1 MIGKFEKLDISK
13 VELDMD
19 NPRIV
24 KFLEMYSEEALT
36 GEAVALALGSSGN
49 STDGSTGYYNLKD
62 SIRISRGIIHP
73 IIVNY
78 RSDMGKYVAI
88 EGNTRVQIYRELK
101 EEYPDE
107 AELWG
112 HIPAIVYEDL
122 PKEKIDMIRLQA
134 HLVGPREW
142 DAYSKAKY
150 LYQLNVVE
158 KMPMSQLVNYCGGKA
173 SEVPKQIKA
182 YDDMETY
189 YRKALEDESAFDSK
203 EFSKFVELQGAKTA
217 IFQNG
222 FTLDDFTQWVLGDKF
237 RMAIDI
243 RKLPKVLANK
253 EATKVFLESNIDKAY
268 DLVKDPETKTKTLS
282 KSSLADLC
290 NELTRR
296 INEMGLR
303 SVERIRN
310 DDEVSRIAVE
320 ELKSEIDWFMGYID
334 NEE

>member
-1 MIGKFEKLDISK
+1 MIGKFEKLDIEK
-13 VELDMD
+13 VELDME

-24 KFLEMYSEEALT
+24 KFLEMYSESALT

-49 STDGSTGYYNLKD
+49 SEDGSTGYYNLKD
-62 SIRISRGIIHP
+62 SIRVSKGIIHP

-78 RSDMGKYVAI
+78 QSNLKKYVAI

-101 EEYPDE
+101 EEEPDE
-107 AELWG
+107 PELWT
-112 HIPAIVYEDL
+112 HIPAIVYQDL
-122 PKEKIDMIRLQA
+122 PKEQIDMIRLQA

-173 SEVPKQIKA
+173 SEVPKQIRA
-182 YDDMETY
+182 YEDMETY

-203 EFSKFVELQGAKTA
+203 EFSKYVELQGVKNA

-222 FTLDDFTQWVLGDKF
+222 FTLDDFTQWVLEDKF

-243 RKLPKVLANK
+243 RKLPKIFANK
-253 EATKVFLESNIDKAY
+253 EATKIFLESNFDKAIV
-268 DLVKDPETKTKTLS
+268 LVMDPDSKSKSLS
-282 KSSLADLC
+282 KATLVDLC
-290 NELTRR
+290 NEITER
-296 INEMGLR
+296 INEMGLKT
-303 SVERIRN
+303 VEKIKN
-310 DDEVSRIAVE
+310 EDEESKIAIE
-320 ELKSEIDWFMGYID
+320 ELKTEIDWFIGYISD
-334 NEE
+334 GE

>member
-1 MIGKFEKLDISK
+1 MIGNYEKLDIEK
-13 VELDMD
+13 VELDME

-49 STDGSTGYYNLKD
+49 SDDGSTGYYNLKD
-62 SIRISRGIIHP
+62 SIRVSRGIIHP

-78 RSDMGKYVAI
+78 RSDLKRYVAI

-107 AELWG
+107 SELWSQ
-112 HIPAIVYEDL
+112 IPAIVYRDL
-122 PKEKIDMIRLQA
+122 PKEHIDMIRLQA

-150 LYQLNVVE
+150 LYQLNVKE
-158 KMPMSQLVNYCGGKA
+158 KMPMTQLVNYCGGKA
-173 SEVPKQIKA
+173 SEVPKQIRA
-182 YDDMETY
+182 YEDMETY
-189 YRKALEDESAFDSK
+189 YRNALEDESAFDSK
-203 EFSKFVELQGAKTA
+203 EFSKYVELQGAKSS
-217 IFQNG
+217 ILQNG
-222 FTLDDFTQWVLGDKF
+222 FTLEDFTQWVLEDKF

-253 EATKVFLESNIDKAY
+253 EAAKVFLESNIEKAY
-268 DLVKDPETKTKTLS
+268 DLVKDPDSKSKNLS
-282 KSSLADLC
+282 KVTFAELC
-290 NELTRR
+290 NELTQR

-303 SVERIRN
+303 SVEKIKN
-310 DDEVSRIAVE
+310 DDEISRIAVE
-320 ELKSEIDWFMGYID
+320 ELKSEIDWFMSYID
-334 NEE
+334 NGE

>member
-1 MIGKFEKLDISK
+1 MIGNYEKLDIET
-13 VELDMD
+13 VELDME

-24 KFLEMYSEEALT
+24 KFLEMYSEDALT

-49 STDGSTGYYNLKD
+49 SDDGSTGYYNLKD
-62 SIRISRGIIHP
+62 SIRVSRGIIHP

-78 RSDMGKYVAI
+78 RSELKKYVAI

-107 AELWG
+107 PELWSQ
-112 HIPAIVYEDL
+112 IPAIVYKDL
-122 PKEKIDMIRLQA
+122 PKDQIDMIRLQA

-158 KMPMSQLVNYCGGKA
+158 KMPMTQLINYCGGKA

-182 YDDMETY
+182 YDNMETY

-203 EFSKFVELQGAKTA
+203 EFSKYVELQGAKSA
-217 IFQNG
+217 ILQSG
-222 FTLDDFTQWVLGDKF
+222 FTLEDFTQWVLDDKF

-253 EATKVFLESNIDKAY
+253 EATKVFLESDIEKAY
-268 DLVKDPETKTKTLS
+268 DLVKDPDSKSKSLS
-282 KSSLADLC
+282 KASFADLC
-290 NELTRR
+290 NELTHR

-303 SVERIRN
+303 SVERIKN
-310 DDEVSRIAVE
+310 DDEISRIAVE
-320 ELKSEIDWFMGYID
+320 ELKSEIDWFMSYID
-334 NEE
+334 SGE

>member
-1 MIGKFEKLDISK
+1 MIGNYEKLDIGK
-13 VELDMD
+13 VELDME

-49 STDGSTGYYNLKD
+49 ADDGSTGYYNLKD
-62 SIRISRGIIHP
+62 SIRVSRGIIHP

-78 RSDMGKYVAI
+78 RSDLKRYVAI

-107 AELWG
+107 SELWSQ
-112 HIPAIVYEDL
+112 IPAIVYRDL
-122 PKEKIDMIRLQA
+122 PKEHIDMIRLQA

-150 LYQLNVVE
+150 LYQLNVKE
-158 KMPMSQLVNYCGGKA
+158 KMPMTQLVNYCGGKA
-173 SEVPKQIKA
+173 SEVPKQIRA
-182 YDDMETY
+182 YEDMETY
-189 YRKALEDESAFDSK
+189 YRNALEDESAFDSK
-203 EFSKFVELQGAKTA
+203 EFSKYVELQGTKSS
-217 IFQNG
+217 ILQNG
-222 FTLDDFTQWVLGDKF
+222 FTLEDFTQWVLEDKF

-253 EATKVFLESNIDKAY
+253 EATKVFLESNIEKAY
-268 DLVKDPETKTKTLS
+268 DLVKDPDSKSKNLS
-282 KSSLADLC
+282 KATFAELC
-290 NELTRR
+290 NELTQR

-303 SVERIRN
+303 SVEKIKN
-310 DDEVSRIAVE
+310 DDEISRIAVE
-320 ELKSEIDWFMGYID
+320 ELKSEIDWFMSYID
-334 NEE
+334 NGE

>member
-13 VELDMD
+13 VELDME

-49 STDGSTGYYNLKD
+49 SEDGSTGYYNLKD
-62 SIRISRGIIHP
+62 SIRVSRGIIHP

-78 RSDMGKYVAI
+78 RSDLGKYVAI

-107 AELWG
+107 SELWG
-112 HIPAIVYEDL
+112 RISSIVYEDL
-122 PKEKIDMIRLQA
+122 PKDQIDMIRLQA

-150 LYQLNVVE
+150 LYQLNVTE

-203 EFSKFVELQGAKTA
+203 EFSKYVELQGAKSA
-217 IFQNG
+217 ILQNG
-222 FTLDDFTQWVLGDKF
+222 FTLEDFTQWVLDDKF

-243 RKLPKVLANK
+243 RKLPKVLASK
-253 EATKVFLESNIDKAY
+253 EATKVFLESDIEKAY
-268 DLVKDPETKTKTLS
+268 DLVKDPDSKSKSLS
-282 KSSLADLC
+282 KASFADLC
-290 NELTRR
+290 NELTHR
-296 INEMGLR
+296 INEMELR
-303 SVERIRN
+303 SVERIKN
-310 DDEVSRIAVE
+310 EDEVSRIAVE
-320 ELKSEIDWFMGYID
+320 ELKSEIDWFMSYID
-334 NEE
+334 SGE